1 MGKRL
6 GSGLV
11 VACAVLVGALCVPS
25 AQAGLVLLPQ
35 KTVVYAAL
43 GDSYTSGPLVLPHDQ
58 SRVPQDC
65 GQSYFNYPHV
75 AAQEMHVA
83 QLRDVSCG
91 SATIDDFAGPQ
102 DGLPLGG
109 TNAPQY
115 GVLDA
120 SVNVVSVGIGGN
132 DVNFTGLALDCVQF
146 AGPATAPRCTPTADA
161 GPNDP
166 VTKKIAAMGVEF
178 GVALDE
184 IHHRAPN
191 AIVLVVSYPTALP
204 DNGVGC
210 YPYLPIENADMPYL
224 VAKFKE
230 MNAELARQASLHN
243 ARYVDIYTPS
253 IGHDACQPPGIAWV
267 NGAVLVPP
275 SFPAHPNQL
284 GLMHSGH
291 TVAAAM
297 RAALSS

>member
-1 MGKRL
+1 MKL
-6 GSGLV
+6 GVGLV
-11 VACAVLVGALCVPS
+11 VVCALLVGALSVPS
-25 AQAGLVLLPQ
+25 AQAGLLPSPPA
-35 KTVVYAAL
+35 KLVYAAL

-75 AAQEMHVA
+75 AAQETQA
-83 QLRDVSCG
+83 TELRDVSCG
-91 SATIDDFAGPQ
+91 SATIDDFASPQ

-115 GVLDA
+115 NVLDA
-120 SVNVVSVGIGGN
+120 NVDVVSVGIGGN
-132 DVNFTGLALDCVQF
+132 DVGFTGLALDCVQF
-146 AGPATAPRCTPTADA
+146 ADPSTAPRCTPTSDA
-161 GPNDP
+161 GANDP
-166 VTKKIAAMGVEF
+166 MTKKIAAMGVEL
-178 GVALDE
+178 GAALDE
-184 IHHRAPN
+184 IHTRAPN
-191 AIVLVVSYPTALP
+191 AKVLVVSYPTALP

-210 YPYLPIENADMPYL
+210 YPYVPIENADMPYL
-224 VAKFKE
+224 VAKYKE

-243 ARYVDIYTPS
+243 ARYVDIYTSS

-284 GLMHSGH
+284 GLMHSGDV
-291 TVAAAM
+291 VATAI
-297 RAALSS
+297 RAALAG

>member
-1 MGKRL
+1 M
-6 GSGLV
+6 
-11 VACAVLVGALCVPS
+11 PI
-25 AQAGLVLLPQ
+25 PQ
-35 KTVVYAAL
+35 KKIVYAAL

-75 AAQEMHVA
+75 AAQANHVA
-83 QLRDVSCG
+83 ELRDVSCG
-91 SATIDDFAGPQ
+91 GANIDDFAAPQ
-102 DGLPLGG
+102 TGLPFGG

-115 GVLDA
+115 DVLDA
-120 SVNVVSVGIGGN
+120 SVDVVSVGIGGN
-132 DVNFTGLALDCVQF
+132 DVGFTGLALDCVQI
-146 AGPATAPRCTPTADA
+146 AAPDTAPRCTPTTDA

-166 VTKKIAAMGVEF
+166 MTMKIAAMGVEL
-178 GVALDE
+178 GAALDE

-204 DNGVGC
+204 HNGVGC
-210 YPYLPIENADMPYL
+210 YPYVPIENADMPYL
-224 VAKFKE
+224 VAKYKE
-230 MNAELARQASLHN
+230 MNAELARQSSLHN
-243 ARYVDIYTPS
+243 ATYVDIYRPS
-253 IGHDACQPPGIAWV
+253 IGHDACKPPGIAWV

-284 GLMHSGH
+284 GLLNSGQ